1 MHTMVIPEAREVRET
16 ARPREPVLESSTA
29 NTRHSHKVGKG
40 VSIYEGHK
48 ASTPLIGEDCI
59 TSMDNMGEACMSL
72 LLSTPDN
79 TST

>member
-29 NTRHSHKVGKG
+29 NTRQSHKVGKR

-59 TSMDNMGEACMSL
+59 TSMENERSL
-72 LLSTPDN
+72 YEPIVVNADN